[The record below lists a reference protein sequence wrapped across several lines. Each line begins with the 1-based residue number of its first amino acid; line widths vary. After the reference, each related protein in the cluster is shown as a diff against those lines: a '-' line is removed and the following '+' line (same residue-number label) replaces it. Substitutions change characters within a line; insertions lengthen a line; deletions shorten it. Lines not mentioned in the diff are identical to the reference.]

1 MKQIKS
7 NNWLD
12 LLVRF
17 FLLASDW
24 FRVGVLS
31 KQEIRPG
38 EFHLRSA
45 TKPVQEGKRGTFL
58 RGRRFVRLP
67 WIFPLYN
74 NVLSLRLLFLM
85 RMMFISFI
93 IVSCV
98 LIYCVCVFVCLFL
111 FSCVSLI
118 VYKFSPPLP
127 RLFCF

>member
-17 FLLASDW
+17 FLRSGD
-24 FRVGVLS
+24 
-31 KQEIRPG
+31 
-38 EFHLRSA
+38 FHLLGQLQNQSWM
-45 TKPVQEGKRGTFL
+45 GKRGTFP

-98 LIYCVCVFVCLFL
+98 LIYCVCVCVCLFVCFYFL
-111 FSCVSLI
+111 VF
-118 VYKFSPPLP
+118 PLLYISSVL
-127 RLFCF
+127 RFRDYFVFNIFN

>member
-1 MKQIKS
+1 MMKQIKS

-17 FLLASDW
+17 LLASDW

-31 KQEIRPG
+31 GQEIRSG
-38 EFHLRSA
+38 DFHLLGQPQNQSWM
-45 TKPVQEGKRGTFL
+45 GKRGTFL

-98 LIYCVCVFVCLFL
+98 LIYCVCVCLFVFIFL
-111 FSCVSLI
+111 
-118 VYKFSPPLP
+118 
-127 RLFCF
+127 CFPYCI